1 MIQWW
6 CGQKTLDNGTPKNGL
21 PAFQT
26 IILDTNSILQYENIT
41 HLANGLG
48 GNLSLVKTSYFE
60 TASEIN
66 CWLNNPIN
74 LQCPCDN
81 YLFNGWKPLMIKSL
95 SKCPLT
101 LGYCKYINVA
111 SKLDLASCAGQTTSP
126 CEVATSPIPKTLLID
141 TRVCIVIW
149 KLDIMLRYLTLYRMF
164 TNSMIKLTWYTIE
177 TMCKNVIW

>member
-66 CWLNNPIN
+66 GWLNNPIN

-95 SKCPLT
+95 SKSPLT

-126 CEVATSPIPKTLLID
+126 CEVATSPIPKNIAYWH
-141 TRVCIVIW
+141 TRLHRDLEV
-149 KLDIMLRYLTLYRMF
+149 RYHVALP
-164 TNSMIKLTWYTIE
+164 
-177 TMCKNVIW
+177 NVISDVYKQYDQVDMIYDRDNV